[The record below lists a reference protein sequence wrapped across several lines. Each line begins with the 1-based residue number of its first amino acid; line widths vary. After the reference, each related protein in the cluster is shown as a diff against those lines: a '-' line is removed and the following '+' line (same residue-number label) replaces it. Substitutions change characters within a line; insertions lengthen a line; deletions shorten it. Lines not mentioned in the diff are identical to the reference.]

1 MSRNKPF
8 LLQFIIVGGF
18 LLFLYIFFALAT
30 AIYRDYKLETNIEK
44 FGNEIDSLA
53 EKANQKPKD
62 VDYYQSEAFK
72 DKYAKESLNLL
83 NPGEKLIII
92 PQEQQ
97 IVKSE
102 VVIDRLDNSDILKL
116 PNRNQWW
123 EYFFGHTLSLTVPE
137 EPVIGTPGTTAPQP
151 AGTENKVNEEPA
163 PDVQG

>member
-30 AIYRDYKLETNIEK
+30 AIYRDYKLEVNIAK

-53 EKANQKPKD
+53 DMANQKPKD
-62 VDYYQSEAFK
+62 VLYYQSLAFK

-92 PQEQQ
+92 PQEEQ

-123 EYFFGHTLSLTVPE
+123 EYFFGHTLSLKVPE
-137 EPVIGTPGTTAPQP
+137 EPAIGTQDRTSPQP
-151 AGTENKVNEEPA
+151 ADKVDEEPA

>member
-30 AIYRDYKLETNIEK
+30 AIYRDYKLDLNIEK
-44 FGNEIDSLA
+44 FGNEIGSLA
-53 EKANQKPKD
+53 AMANQKPKD

-72 DKYAKESLNLL
+72 DKYAKEGLNLL

-92 PQEQQ
+92 PQEEQ

-102 VVIDRLDNSDILKL
+102 VVIDRLDNSDVLKL

-123 EYFFGHTLSLTVPE
+123 EYFFGHTLSLQAPE
-137 EPVIGTPGTTAPQP
+137 EPVIGTSALP
-151 AGTENKVNEEPA
+151 ANTNNKVNEEVA
-163 PDVQG
+163 PDVRG